1 MNNRD
6 RYQEM
11 LERSSLPPADA
22 RTMEYLHAIT
32 DEGVLGAS
40 RHVQLIQEL
49 FLHLMRTTQDQSV
62 AWQKIRLAADLIVT
76 TRGVDTPI
84 ISNSIHWLLRDL
96 DGEVPERIHDTLRER
111 TTAWQDEAKHRLR
124 KLLTVGN
131 AALGGAPTLL
141 AFDYSSTVASVV
153 KHKHECD
160 PKTRVIVPESR
171 AIDGGRPYLDEFSAA
186 GIDVHFILDMAVE
199 HVMPRVTAVLLG
211 VESLRC
217 DGSFLNTIGSRM
229 VARTA
234 KLHAVPTYA
243 CTDLYKLDLRS
254 YQGYTKTPT
263 LRSYDTRLL
272 VDSLPE
278 GRVYTD
284 APELEAVGPELHT
297 GFLTEHGVVP
307 PQSIWA
313 LGRSVFP
320 EVEA

>member
-1 MNNRD
+1 MKNRD
-6 RYQEM
+6 RYQEL
-11 LERSSLPPADA
+11 LERSSLPPGDA

-49 FLHLMRTTQDQSV
+49 FLHLMQTAQDKAV
-62 AWQKIRLAADLIVT
+62 AWQKIRMAADIIAT
-76 TRGVDTPI
+76 TRGVDTPV

-96 DGEVPERIHDTLRER
+96 DGEAPERVLDTLRER
-111 TTAWQDEAKHRLR
+111 TTAWQHEAKRRLA
-124 KLLTVGN
+124 KLLTVSN
-131 AALGGAPTLL
+131 AALGEAPVLL
-141 AFDYSSTVASVV
+141 AFDYSSTVAAIV
-153 KHKHECD
+153 KHKHGRD

-171 AIDGGRPYLDEFSAA
+171 AIDGGRPYLEEFNAA

-229 VARTA
+229 VARIA
-234 KLHAVPTYA
+234 KLYAVPAYA

-254 YQGYTKTPT
+254 YQGHMKTPT
-263 LRSYDTRLL
+263 LRSYDARLL
-272 VDSLPE
+272 ADSRPE
-278 GRVYTD
+278 GRVCTD
-284 APELEAVGPELHT
+284 APELEVVSPELHT

-307 PQSIWA
+307 PQSIWT

-320 EVEA
+320 EVVA